1 MIQRSIIIMKYID
14 LRSDTVTKP
23 TEDMRVAM
31 KNASVGDDVFGD
43 DPTVNE
49 LEEYAA
55 KLFGMESA
63 LFVSSGTQ
71 GNLVSVMSH
80 TKPGDEILLEKESHI
95 YYYEVGGLAAIA
107 GAIPKLYES
116 NKGYASKKKI
126 EKCIRD
132 ENIHY
137 PNTSLLCIEN
147 THNRHGGSPL
157 TKDQMNEMTEVALE
171 NNLNIHLDGARIFNA
186 VEAYNTNIKEYTKNI
201 DSISACLSKGLSAPI
216 GSIVA
221 GNDEFI
227 NIARKKRK
235 MLGGGMRQVGVI
247 AAAGLLALK
256 NMRER
261 LNEDHENAK
270 LLAEGMIDI
279 GLEVWDTKTNI
290 VVCDTKK
297 IFNDSKIGIDLLAK
311 NNIFCVPFSNN
322 LIRFTTHRH
331 ISKDDIEVVLENIK
345 SEWLN

>member
-1 MIQRSIIIMKYID
+1 MIQRYSNIMKHID

-23 TEDMRVAM
+23 TEEMREAM
-31 KNASVGDDVFGD
+31 KNALVGDDVFRD

-71 GNLVSVMSH
+71 GNLVSIMSH

-95 YYYEVGGLAAIA
+95 YYYEVGGLAAVA

-116 NKGYASKKKI
+116 NKGFATKEQI
-126 EKCIRD
+126 TKCIRD

-157 TKDQMNEMTEVALE
+157 TKNQISEMTEVAVE
-171 NNLNIHLDGARIFNA
+171 NDLSVHLDGARIFNA
-186 VEAYNTNIKEYTKNI
+186 VQAYDANIKEYTKNI

-221 GNDEFI
+221 GNEKFI

-261 LNEDHENAK
+261 LNEDHKNAK
-270 LLAEGMIDI
+270 LLAEGMMDL
-279 GLEVWDTKTNI
+279 GLEVWETKTNI
-290 VVCDTKK
+290 VVCDTKN
-297 IFNDSKIGIDLLAK
+297 IFNDSKMGIDLLAK

-331 ISKDDIEVVLENIK
+331 IGKEDIEIVLENVK
-345 SEWLN
+345 REWNV

>member
-1 MIQRSIIIMKYID
+1 MKYID

-23 TEDMRVAM
+23 TEEMREAM
-31 KNASVGDDVFGD
+31 KNAMVGDDVFGD

-71 GNLVSVMSH
+71 GNLVSIMSH

-95 YYYEVGGLAAIA
+95 YYYEVGGLAAVA

-116 NKGYASKKKI
+116 DKGFATKEQI
-126 EKCIRD
+126 TKCIRV

-137 PNTSLLCIEN
+137 PNTSLLCVEN

-157 TKDQMNEMTEVALE
+157 NKDQMTEMTEVALE

-227 NIARKKRK
+227 NITRKKRK

-256 NMRER
+256 NMRKR

-270 LLAEGMIDI
+270 LLAEGMMDL
-279 GLEVWDTKTNI
+279 GLEVWETKTNI
-290 VVCDTKK
+290 VVCDTKN
-297 IFNDSKIGIDLLAK
+297 IFNDSKMGIDLLAK

-331 ISKDDIEVVLENIK
+331 ISKEDIEIVLENVK
-345 SEWLN
+345 GEWNV

>member
-1 MIQRSIIIMKYID
+1 MKYID

-23 TEDMRVAM
+23 TEEMREAM
-31 KNASVGDDVFGD
+31 KNAMVGDDVFRD

-71 GNLVSVMSH
+71 GNLVSIMSH

-95 YYYEVGGLAAIA
+95 YYYEVGGLAAVA

-116 NKGYASKKKI
+116 NKGFSTKEQITKY
-126 EKCIRD
+126 IRD

-157 TKDQMNEMTEVALE
+157 NKDQMTEMTEVALE

-221 GNDEFI
+221 GNEEFI

-261 LNEDHENAK
+261 LKEDHENAK
-270 LLAEGMIDI
+270 LLAEGMMDI
-279 GLEVWDTKTNI
+279 GLEVWETKTNI

-297 IFNDSKIGIDLLAK
+297 IFDDSKIGIDLLSK
-311 NNIFCVPFSNN
+311 NNIFCVPFSKN

-331 ISKDDIEVVLENIK
+331 ISKEDIGIVLENVK
-345 SEWLN
+345 KEWNV

>member
-1 MIQRSIIIMKYID
+1 MKYID

-116 NKGYASKKKI
+116 DKG
-126 EKCIRD
+126 
-132 ENIHY
+132 
-137 PNTSLLCIEN
+137 
-147 THNRHGGSPL
+147 
-157 TKDQMNEMTEVALE
+157 
-171 NNLNIHLDGARIFNA
+171 
-186 VEAYNTNIKEYTKNI
+186 
-201 DSISACLSKGLSAPI
+201 
-216 GSIVA
+216 
-221 GNDEFI
+221 
-227 NIARKKRK
+227 
-235 MLGGGMRQVGVI
+235 
-247 AAAGLLALK
+247 
-256 NMRER
+256 R
-261 LNEDHENAK
+261 LMSYHENSEYFRVKQQQDKAREK
-270 LLAEGMIDI
+270 E
-279 GLEVWDTKTNI
+279 
-290 VVCDTKK
+290 KK
-297 IFNDSKIGIDLLAK
+297 NKEEL
-311 NNIFCVPFSNN
+311 
-322 LIRFTTHRH
+322 
-331 ISKDDIEVVLENIK
+331 
-345 SEWLN
+345 

>member
-1 MIQRSIIIMKYID
+1 MKYID

-23 TEDMRVAM
+23 TEEMREAM
-31 KNASVGDDVFGD
+31 KNAMVGDDVFGD

-71 GNLVSVMSH
+71 GNLVSIMSH

-95 YYYEVGGLAAIA
+95 YYYEVGGLAAVA

-116 NKGYASKKKI
+116 DKGFATKEQI
-126 EKCIRD
+126 TKCIRD

-157 TKDQMNEMTEVALE
+157 NKDQMTEMTEVALE

-186 VEAYNTNIKEYTKNI
+186 V
-201 DSISACLSKGLSAPI
+201 
-216 GSIVA
+216 
-221 GNDEFI
+221 
-227 NIARKKRK
+227 
-235 MLGGGMRQVGVI
+235 
-247 AAAGLLALK
+247 
-256 NMRER
+256 
-261 LNEDHENAK
+261 
-270 LLAEGMIDI
+270 
-279 GLEVWDTKTNI
+279 
-290 VVCDTKK
+290 
-297 IFNDSKIGIDLLAK
+297 
-311 NNIFCVPFSNN
+311 
-322 LIRFTTHRH
+322 
-331 ISKDDIEVVLENIK
+331 
-345 SEWLN
+345 

>member
-116 NKGYASKKKI
+116 NKGYASKEKI

-227 NIARKKRK
+227 NIARKKEK
-235 MLGGGMRQVGVI
+235 
-247 AAAGLLALK
+247 
-256 NMRER
+256 
-261 LNEDHENAK
+261 
-270 LLAEGMIDI
+270 
-279 GLEVWDTKTNI
+279 
-290 VVCDTKK
+290 C
-297 IFNDSKIGIDLLAK
+297 
-311 NNIFCVPFSNN
+311 
-322 LIRFTTHRH
+322 
-331 ISKDDIEVVLENIK
+331 
-345 SEWLN
+345 